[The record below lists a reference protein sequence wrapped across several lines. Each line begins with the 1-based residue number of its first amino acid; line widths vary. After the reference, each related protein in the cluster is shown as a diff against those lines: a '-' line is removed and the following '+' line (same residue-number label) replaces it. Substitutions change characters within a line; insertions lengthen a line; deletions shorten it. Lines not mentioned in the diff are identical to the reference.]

1 MATPTPQL
9 INTIGTPQNQTA
21 PDQQQKNQEQI
32 LQVWNLV
39 KNSGN
44 PEQAMAAVMNQNPEF
59 KKAVET
65 LSALGDPRKLFY
77 ERAKQ
82 KGVDPNIYIN
92 LLK

>member
-1 MATPTPQL
+1 
-9 INTIGTPQNQTA
+9 
-21 PDQQQKNQEQI
+21 
-32 LQVWNLV
+32 
-39 KNSGN
+39 
-44 PEQAMAAVMNQNPEF
+44 MAAVMNQNPEF